1 MDKNPEAVTNM
12 EERQELSIS
21 KDIRGISEYQETDSL
36 ICFGFDLSPHG
47 PKRLI
52 RKSTN
57 ETLSGWDFFEGF
69 NPFSRFYLL
78 DNQLVAIA
86 DELYVEIINS
96 SNKDDAWMEE
106 YNKSAPQVQALIDGK
121 IKTPV
126 VFFISLKWDK
136 ITLPTR

>member
-12 EERQELSIS
+12 EKSQELSSS

-36 ICFGFDLSPHG
+36 ICFGFDLIPYG
-47 PKRLI
+47 AKRLI

-69 NPFSRFYLL
+69 APFSRFYLL
-78 DNQLVAIA
+78 DNQLVAIV
-86 DELYVEIINS
+86 DELYVETINS
-96 SNKDDAWMEE
+96 SNKDDAWMDE

-121 IKTPV
+121 IKTPA